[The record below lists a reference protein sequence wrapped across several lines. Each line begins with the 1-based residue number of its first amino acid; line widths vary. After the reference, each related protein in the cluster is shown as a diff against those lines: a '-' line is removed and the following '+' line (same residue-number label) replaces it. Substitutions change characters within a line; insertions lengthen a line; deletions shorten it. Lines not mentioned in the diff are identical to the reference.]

1 MTLWI
6 DNQLPPAL
14 AGWMRAT
21 FFIDCLPVRD
31 LNLQR
36 ATDPEIFAAARSA
49 NAVVLTKDADFV
61 ELLEKH
67 RPPPQV
73 VLVTCG
79 NTSNAR
85 LARRRPANRRWDS
98 AAVLTHYQDS
108 VDDFFKVGLRRA
120 SMMGTCRKAT
130 CGFAAGGLVFVV
142 SACGD
147 SSTSSGTTSPSPTVA
162 NGDF

>member
-21 FFIDCLPVRD
+21 LSIDCLPVRD

-36 ATDPEIFAAARSA
+36 ATDPEIFAAARGA
-49 NAVVLTKDADFV
+49 NVVVLTKDADFV
-61 ELLEKH
+61 ELLETH
-67 RPPPQV
+67 GPPPQV

-85 LARRRPANRRWDS
+85 LRRLVQMAWPAVVTMLERGE
-98 AAVLTHYQDS
+98 A
-108 VDDFFKVGLRRA
+108 
-120 SMMGTCRKAT
+120 
-130 CGFAAGGLVFVV
+130 LVEL
-142 SACGD
+142 GD
-147 SSTSSGTTSPSPTVA
+147 QFDRVP
-162 NGDF
+162 